1 MANAIEKKLVARSM
15 ADTGNN
21 GRQLIYKRTSAAAMM
36 ESVFACKWSAR
47 ILNLI
52 GHGVNRPGA
61 ITGAMSGLSTKVM
74 NDCLRRL
81 IDFKL
86 LERMSYPE
94 IPPRVEYK
102 LTDFGVRFV
111 EILDKVEELQSGIDR
126 EDKSTV

>member
-1 MANAIEKKLVARSM
+1 MAGTVN
-15 ADTGNN
+15 D

-61 ITGAMSGLSTKVM
+61 ITSAMSGLSTKVM

-126 EDKSTV
+126 EGKNAV

>member
-1 MANAIEKKLVARSM
+1 M